1 MRDLPTPIFIARPNA
16 LARLAGELAR
26 ERIIAVDTEANGM
39 FAYQEQVCLIQFST
53 PTSDYVVDP
62 LSLSDLTPLGPIFE
76 DESIEKVFHA
86 SEYDLI
92 MLHQDFGFRVRGIFD
107 TMIAARI
114 LGWPKV
120 GLGPILE
127 EHFGVRVNK
136 KYQRANWGRRPIPT
150 EMLAYAQV
158 DTHYL
163 IPLREKMKAELK
175 ATGRWAIA
183 VEDFQRA
190 SRVDSSQ
197 HRNGVAAVWRV
208 RGAHDLTA
216 RQAAILQELCRF
228 RDSRARALNRPLF
241 KVIGDKTLLQIAQA
255 APNSLQEIENLSGV
269 SSRQVEWLGEGL
281 LRAVQR
287 GQQAPP
293 IHPPRVMRRDEAYR
307 ERVDRLRRWRQRK
320 AQAMNVPSDV
330 ILPKDLLYALAEA
343 NPQQT
348 AELKQIL
355 ETVPWRREKFGEEI
369 IRVLAASG

>member
-16 LARLAGELAR
+16 LVRLAGELAR

-39 FAYQEQVCLIQFST
+39 FAYQERVCLIQFST
-53 PTSDYVVDP
+53 PSSDYVVDP
-62 LSLSDLTPLGPIFE
+62 LSLSDLSPLRPIFE
-76 DESIEKVFHA
+76 DETIEKVFHA

-92 MLHQDFGFRVRGIFD
+92 MLHQDFGFRVRGLFD

-127 EHFGVRVNK
+127 AHFGVRVDK

-163 IPLREKMKAELK
+163 IPLREKMKAELE
-175 ATGRWAIA
+175 ATGRWEIA

-208 RGAHDLTA
+208 RGAHDLTPQ
-216 RQAAILQELCRF
+216 QAAILQELCRF
-228 RDSRARALNRPLF
+228 RDSKARALDRPLF

-255 APNSLQEIENLSGV
+255 APRSLQEMEHLPGV

-293 IHPPRVMRRDEAYR
+293 IRPPRAIRRGEDYH
-307 ERVDRLRRWRQRK
+307 ERVDRLRLWRRRK

-330 ILPKDLLYALAEA
+330 ILPKDLLHALAEA
-343 NPQQT
+343 NPKQT
-348 AELKQIL
+348 AELHQIL
-355 ETVPWRREKFGEEI
+355 ETVPWRRAKFGEEI
-369 IRVLAASG
+369 IRVLAASE